1 MKKLL
6 LGWVM
11 IVAITF
17 SAMPVEI
24 DRTPIW
30 MVEPVFKADEQLIKS
45 ANEGQASAQYTLG
58 MYYYDRGK
66 GLETNLVETTKWFR
80 NAAEQG
86 HAEAQVMYG
95 ECMDLA
101 GNGKEAVKWYLK
113 AAEQGALGFREQ
125 EKLAK
130 MYAEGRGVEK
140 NWIEAVKWYR
150 KAVEDIEKK
159 CEEWRQGSKE
169 RILLPWCPCEPACA
183 IGDIYAKGGWG
194 VEKDET
200 EAFIWYHKAAENGN
214 SDAMLT
220 LAEMYFCGI
229 GVDKNAAEAVKWY
242 HKASERDNEKAYYK
256 LADCYMHGNGVY
268 KDVIEATKWWLKW
281 LQKCHPNFLMAVT
294 LLGCFVVGL
303 LVFVIVKKIL

>member
-101 GNGKEAVKWYLK
+101 GNGKEAVKWY
-113 AAEQGALGFREQ
+113 
-125 EKLAK
+125 
-130 MYAEGRGVEK
+130 
-140 NWIEAVKWYR
+140 R

-169 RILLPWCPCEPACA
+169 RIRLPWCPCEPACA